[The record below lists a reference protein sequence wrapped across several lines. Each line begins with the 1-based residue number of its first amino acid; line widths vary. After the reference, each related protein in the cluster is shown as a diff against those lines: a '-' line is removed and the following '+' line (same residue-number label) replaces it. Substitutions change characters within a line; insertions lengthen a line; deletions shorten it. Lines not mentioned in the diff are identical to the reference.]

1 MFGEVH
7 TSVYIRAALK
17 TNTHNNIKSGCNME
31 VIVCPECGEG
41 LDEQKL
47 ARSLICPHC
56 LTNLKSSKYMHFL
69 EFLMVSEIV
78 EDIDFFD
85 EAIYGDEYN
94 RYQESEFDDVDL
106 PNTQNENVKW
116 HQQSSEDNDDEEGN
130 SKQW

>member
-1 MFGEVH
+1 
-7 TSVYIRAALK
+7 
-17 TNTHNNIKSGCNME
+17 ME